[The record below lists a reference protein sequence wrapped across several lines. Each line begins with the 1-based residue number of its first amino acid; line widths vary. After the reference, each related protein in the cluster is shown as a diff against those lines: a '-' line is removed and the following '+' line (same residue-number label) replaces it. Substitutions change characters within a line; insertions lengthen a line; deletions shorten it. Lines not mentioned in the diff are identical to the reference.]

1 MVWLSW
7 ALFACGSVLVGT
19 LLLALWLS
27 RHNTTAVTPSR
38 TERCD
43 ERAEGTFDPCPSPAV
58 EHLGG
63 RDRCARHAEL
73 YRYYYG

>member
-1 MVWLSW
+1 MVWFSW
-7 ALFACGSVLVGT
+7 VLVVGGSLLVFA

-27 RHNTTAVTPSR
+27 RHNTAAVTRSH
-38 TERCD
+38 TGRCD
-43 ERAEGTFDPCPSPAV
+43 ERAEGAFDSCPSPAV

-73 YRYYYG
+73 YRYYG